1 MHIYIINVQ
10 VPEIIVTQGYVTQ
23 RRETLLK
30 AKAVSGK
37 LKVMFKETREA
48 RYD

>member
-1 MHIYIINVQ
+1 MT
-10 VPEIIVTQGYVTQ
+10 VTQGSVTQ

-37 LKVMFKETREA
+37 LEVCSKEHEEPSMIRDFMYKAEIKF
-48 RYD
+48 

>member
-10 VPEIIVTQGYVTQ
+10 VPAIIVTQGYVTQ

-37 LKVMFKETREA
+37 LKVMFKGTREA

>member
-1 MHIYIINVQ
+1 MMNVQ
-10 VPEIIVTQGYVTQ
+10 VPAIIVIQGYVTQ

-37 LKVMFKETREA
+37 LKVMFKGTREA
-48 RYD
+48 QCD